1 MDEIVKT
8 LIERTIEL
16 VGIPAPTF
24 EEQERAEQVRQW
36 WIQDGISEISTDNLG
51 NLLGCLRAG
60 TYPDA
65 PVILVCAHL
74 DTVFSREV
82 FHATTWDG
90 TRLTGPSVADNS
102 VSIAT
107 LSLLGQCLKQEV
119 NHPVWIAATTAEE
132 GLGNLGG
139 ATFLLEN
146 FTKPIRVLV
155 ALEGDYLGRVNVT
168 GVGSVR
174 GRVKITG
181 RGGHSW
187 EEPDKPSAVESSAQC
202 VQRILADFSE
212 VRNGAVAKSTVNI
225 GRITGGESVNSR
237 AIMCSFDIEAR
248 SEDATTLGV
257 LEQMMKT
264 RIEELTPSF
273 EVEWT
278 DLGRR
283 PAGGINLD
291 HPAVRIA
298 AKALEESS
306 ITPNFSAAS
315 TDANAAYARSVPA
328 ITLGVAFGGNTHTE
342 DEWIDTASL
351 ETGFRTL
358 CITVE
363 RLAMEGW

>member
-1 MDEIVKT
+1 MSEVIKT

-24 EEQERAEQVRQW
+24 EEQERAERVRQW
-36 WIQDGISEISTDNLG
+36 WTQDGVRAITTDNLG

-60 TYPDA
+60 TDPDA
-65 PVILVCAHL
+65 PVVLVCAHL
-74 DTVFSREV
+74 DTVFSRDV
-82 FHATTWDG
+82 VHTITWDG
-90 TRLTGPSVADNS
+90 TRLIGPSVADDS
-102 VSIAT
+102 VATAT
-107 LSLLGQCLKQEV
+107 LSLLGQSLRQEV
-119 NHPVWIAATTAEE
+119 NHPVWIASTTAEE
-132 GLGNLGG
+132 GLGNLAGI
-139 ATFLLEN
+139 TCLLEN
-146 FTKPIRVLV
+146 FHRPIRVLV
-155 ALEGDYLGRVNVT
+155 AIEGNYLGRVNVT

-174 GRVKITG
+174 GRVKVTG

-187 EEPDKPSAVESSAQC
+187 EEPENPSAVESSAQC
-202 VQRILADFSE
+202 VQKIVADFSHM
-212 VRNGAVAKSTVNI
+212 RNGAVVKSTVNI
-225 GRITGGESVNSR
+225 GQITGGESVNSR
-237 AIMCSFDIEAR
+237 AITCSFDIEAR
-248 SEDATTLGV
+248 SEDPITLSA

-264 RIEELTPSF
+264 RIEELMPSF
-273 EVEWT
+273 EVVWT

-298 AKALEESS
+298 AKVLEECA

-315 TDANAAYARSVPA
+315 TDANAAYARSLPA

-351 ETGFRTL
+351 ETGFRAL

-363 RLAMEGW
+363 RLATEGW